1 MADMEIFERLESQVR
16 SYSRA
21 FPAVFARARGATLWD
36 EHERPYLDFFAGAGA
51 LNYGHN
57 EPRLKRRLIDYLEAD
72 GVLHTLDMAT
82 SAKREFLER
91 FERVV
96 LRPRG
101 LDYRVQ
107 FTGPTGTNAVEAALK
122 LARKV
127 TGRPDVVHFHNAYHG
142 MTLGALAVT
151 GNAGKRAGAGIPLA
165 HTLAMPFDGDLG
177 PGVDTLGYLER
188 VLSNPS
194 SGVAR
199 PAAVIVETVQAEGGV
214 RVASCDWLRGLRALT
229 RRHGALLIVDEV
241 QTGCGRTGTF
251 FSFEPAGIE
260 PDLVLLSKSIGGCGL
275 PLALVLVRP
284 DLDVWQPGEHNGTFR
299 GQNLSFIAGA
309 EALAYWEDDTFA
321 ASVRAKGEH
330 LRARLEALAASRPR
344 ACAGVRG
351 RGLMQGLV
359 LARPGLG
366 AATAAAAFERGLLIE
381 AVGPEDEVLKFL
393 PPLVVSTDEIDAAL
407 ALVAAG
413 LDAASER
420 LAAPAAAREA

>member
-1 MADMEIFERLESQVR
+1 MADMQVFERLESTVR

-36 EHERPYLDFFAGAGA
+36 ESGRAYLDFFAGAGA

-57 EPRLKRRLIDYLEAD
+57 EPRLKRRLIEYLEND

-82 SAKREFLER
+82 TAKRAFLET

-107 FTGPTGTNAVEAALK
+107 FPGPTGTNAVEAALK

-127 TGRPDVVHFHNAYHG
+127 TRRPDVIHFHNAYHG

-151 GNAGKRAGAGIPLA
+151 GNRSKRAGAGVPLT

-177 PGVDTLGYLER
+177 PGVSTLDYLER

-194 SGVAR
+194 SGVER
-199 PAAVIVETVQAEGGV
+199 PAAVIVEPIQAEGGV
-214 RVASCDWLRGLRALT
+214 RAASFEWLRGLRELT
-229 RRHGALLIVDEV
+229 RRHGVLLIVDEV
-241 QTGCGRTGTF
+241 QTGCGRAGTF
-251 FSFEPAGIE
+251 FAFEPAGIE
-260 PDLVLLSKSIGGCGL
+260 PDIVLLSKSIGGCGL
-275 PLALVLVRP
+275 PLALVLLRR

-299 GQNLSFIAGA
+299 GQNLSFVAGT
-309 EALAYWEDDTFA
+309 EALSYWEDDAFA

-330 LRARLEALAASRPR
+330 LHARLVALAGAHPR
-344 ACAGVRG
+344 LCTEVRG
-351 RGLMQGLV
+351 RGLMQGLA
-359 LARPGLG
+359 LALPGLG
-366 AATAAAAFERGLLIE
+366 NAVSAEAFERGLLIE

-393 PPLVVSTDEIDAAL
+393 PPLVVAPEEIDAAV
-407 ALVAAG
+407 ALVAAS
-413 LDAASER
+413 LEA
-420 LAAPAAAREA
+420 AAARLVPQSLAARA